1 MCNTARPLVQTDK
14 SLQELLQRL
23 GTGADAC
30 TEAIVAAAAKRA
42 GEVGRAGRESSLS
55 AEADALLAAAVS
67 CLSALKASFGS

>member
-1 MCNTARPLVQTDK
+1 M

-30 TEAIVAAAAKRA
+30 AEAIVAAAAKRA
-42 GEVGRAGRESSLS
+42 GEVGRAGRESGLS

-67 CLSALKASFGS
+67 CLSNPKASFG